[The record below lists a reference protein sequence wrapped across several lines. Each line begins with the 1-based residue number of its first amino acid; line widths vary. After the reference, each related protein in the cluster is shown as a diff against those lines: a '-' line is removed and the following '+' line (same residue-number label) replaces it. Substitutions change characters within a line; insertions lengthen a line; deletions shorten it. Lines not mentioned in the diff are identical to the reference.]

1 MYELHMHKFDEDSLS
16 NDDGVRFDDNKSEND
31 SDVGCEDG
39 AEEQHG
45 SLHEEKRISYLTG
58 DEIKGLHWE
67 SEDSLRNRKHFMRV
81 DRKRDRRLITRTNCE
96 AKLRVYLDYKT
107 SRWKVYSLRE
117 THNHEL
123 TPPTDIRHIPKYNV
137 MTDLDKSQVD
147 DSLHKFGV
155 RTCHIMGCLM
165 AQKDRY
171 DGVGFS

>member
-67 SEDSLRNRKHFMRV
+67 SEDSVFQFYTRYARCHGFVVRKDDVFQ
-81 DRKRDRRLITRTNCE
+81 DLND
-96 AKLRVYLDYKT
+96 
-107 SRWKVYSLRE
+107 
-117 THNHEL
+117 
-123 TPPTDIRHIPKYNV
+123 NV
-137 MTDLDKSQVD
+137 IKHQFV
-147 DSLHKFGV
+147 
-155 RTCHIMGCLM
+155 CN
-165 AQKDRY
+165 
-171 DGVGFS
+171 

>member
-1 MYELHMHKFDEDSLS
+1 
-16 NDDGVRFDDNKSEND
+16 
-31 SDVGCEDG
+31 
-39 AEEQHG
+39 
-45 SLHEEKRISYLTG
+45 
-58 DEIKGLHWE
+58 
-67 SEDSLRNRKHFMRV
+67 MRV

-155 RTCHIMGCLM
+155 NLKYIALLKPSTNSFFLHILKHILTQMPTTQMMYCIWKHFFYGLPH
-165 AQKDRY
+165 
-171 DGVGFS
+171 SSITISHN